1 MAVVSCSDVM
11 IRARRALLDALVA
24 LEPHREALVLV
35 GAQAVYL
42 HTGDTDVAIATTT
55 KDSDLAVIPDK
66 LGRHPLLN
74 ELMEGTGFHRD
85 LQGLQGQWFSKD
97 GVPVELLVPAG
108 LEPSGRRGARIP
120 PHDKQSA
127 LRVPGLE
134 AAAVDHEPRT
144 IGALEPG
151 DDRTFEI
158 NVAGPAALLVAKAHK
173 LGERLAAAEAGG
185 RDRTEPKDAHDVYRL
200 LKAAGPDSV
209 RATLE
214 GLLVD
219 DVSAEAT
226 HTAIG
231 YLRRYGD
238 GPEAP
243 VCVLAGRAEADS
255 GDPQLVAAQTHEL
268 LRSIIEGS
276 AL

>member
-1 MAVVSCSDVM
+1 MSYSDLM

-24 LEPHREALVLV
+24 LEPHRDALVLV

-66 LGRHPLLN
+66 LGGHPLLN
-74 ELMEGTGFHRD
+74 ELMEGAGFHRD

-108 LEPSGRRGARIP
+108 LEPSGHRGARIP

-134 AAAVDHEPRT
+134 AAAVDHALRK
-144 IGALEPG
+144 IAALETS
-151 DDRTFEI
+151 DDRTVEI
-158 NVAGPAALLVAKAHK
+158 NVAGPAALLVAKAYK
-173 LGERLAAAEAGG
+173 IGERLAAAEAGG

-200 LKAAGPDSV
+200 LKAVGPDSI
-209 RATLE
+209 RASIE
-214 GLLVD
+214 RLLLDEVSTEAARTAVD
-219 DVSAEAT
+219 
-226 HTAIG
+226 
-231 YLRRYGD
+231 YLHRYGN
-238 GPEAP
+238 AP
-243 VCVLAGRAEADS
+243 DAPLCTLAGRAEVGF
-255 GDPQLVAAQTHEL
+255 GDPELVAAQVSEL
-268 LRSIIEGS
+268 LAGAIGGR
-276 AL
+276 L